1 MPDINPSFG
10 DREIMDDLLASQK
23 QITAEYNT
31 AANECASS
39 ALQTEFMT
47 LLGEEHQIQMELFQ
61 EMQKRGWQTV
71 QKAGEQEITAARE
84 RFTGTD
90 S

>member
-1 MPDINPSFG
+1 MAELNSTFG
-10 DREIMDDLLASQK
+10 DREIMDDLLSSQK

-39 ALQTEFMT
+39 GLQNEFMT

-61 EMQKRGWQTV
+61 EMQKRGWYPTEAAPEEKV
-71 QKAGEQEITAARE
+71 RRARE
-84 RFTGTD
+84 QFTGTN